1 MDNEKETF
9 QYTYSAKERSEV
21 ENIRKKYIMQ
31 EESKLEQLRKL
42 DRSAAQKAQVWAL
55 TLGVI
60 GALVLGSGMS
70 LFMSDLGELL
80 GFSWALAMAA
90 GIGLGLVG
98 LVLIALAYPAY
109 NSILQKERKRIAPEI
124 LRLTE
129 ELIK

>member
-1 MDNEKETF
+1 MDNATEAF
-9 QYTYSAKERSEV
+9 QYTYSARERAEV
-21 ENIRKKYIMQ
+21 ENIRKKYILP

-42 DRSAAQKAQVWAL
+42 DRSTAQKAQAWAL

-60 GALVLGSGMS
+60 GTLILGSGMS

-80 GFSWALAMAA
+80 GISWGLAMTIGVGA
-90 GIGLGLVG
+90 GLAG
-98 LVLIALAYPAY
+98 LVLVALAYPVY
-109 NSILQKERKRIAPEI
+109 NHVLQKERQRIAPQI